1 MIIEDVRDN
10 TDDGSEVV
18 IGKTVEGNK
27 DLGPVKSG
35 TIGTMDTMAQRVG
48 VVRSEGVYGR
58 NFTNTGDELQN

>member
-35 TIGTMDTMAQRVG
+35 TIALVPWILWHN
-48 VVRSEGVYGR
+48 VWA
-58 NFTNTGDELQN
+58 